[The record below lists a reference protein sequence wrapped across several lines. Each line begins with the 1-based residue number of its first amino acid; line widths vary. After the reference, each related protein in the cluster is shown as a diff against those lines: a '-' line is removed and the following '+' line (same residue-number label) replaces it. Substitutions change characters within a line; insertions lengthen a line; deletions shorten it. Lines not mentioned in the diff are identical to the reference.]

1 MGRELTK
8 RYGSLFDTKRARI
21 AGAFL
26 RDARKSGKI
35 AELLSFAVWEV
46 CHRLHLFGLLGYRS
60 LRFTHIEPIR
70 LTNQSIESAE
80 FRENLERFFENDRR
94 CLSMTGRQWKSVYID
109 QDNVMYGRLADDD
122 TCLFR
127 SEDGGDTATLI
138 AKFDDTIKSLFVTRN
153 GTILVSVKGAVYR
166 RSSRVDRFERSL
178 ELSTPESF
186 VRHNNGFTEGPNGRI
201 LVGEYGNVWTEKGW
215 KALAY
220 WYSSLDEGATWERSG
235 FLIERGANKH
245 VHMIRFSSA
254 LNRLL
259 MTDGDNKK
267 RLWITDEMG
276 STSEEP
282 TWNLKTPF
290 HLRMGGYTS
299 SAEIDGRVLLGTDYQ
314 GGTNFIVE
322 TSDCRKFRKTVVPD
336 PYRRSPIDN
345 MVVRKS
351 SSGNEVWANLPYSTS
366 TSRCLLMVTRDAGAT
381 WTRVFD
387 YSRSDHTVW
396 LLNSSHE
403 GNENA
408 IFAIEDRENGVR
420 RVFRISDLD

>member
-1 MGRELTK
+1 MGRELTN

-26 RDARKSGKI
+26 RDARRSGKI
-35 AELLSFAVWEV
+35 TELLSFAVWEV
-46 CHRLHLFGLLGYRS
+46 CHRLHLFRLLGYRS
-60 LRFTHIEPIR
+60 LRFTDTEPIR
-70 LTNQSIESAE
+70 LTNQGVESAE
-80 FRENLERFFENDRR
+80 FRERLERFFENDDRS
-94 CLSMTGRQWKSVYID
+94 LSITGRQWKSVFLD
-109 QDNVMYGRLADDD
+109 QDDVMYGRLADED

-127 SEDGGDTATLI
+127 SEDRGETATLI
-138 AKFDDTIKSLFVTRN
+138 AKFDDTVKSLFVTKS
-153 GTILVSVKGAVYR
+153 GTILVSLKGAVYR
-166 RSSRVDRFERSL
+166 RANRGDRFERSL

-186 VRHNNGFTEGPNGRI
+186 VRHNNGFTETPNGRI
-201 LVGEYGNVWTEKGW
+201 MVAEYGNVWTEKGW
-215 KALAY
+215 QALAY
-220 WYSSLDEGATWERSG
+220 WYSSLDEGDTWERSG

-254 LNRLL
+254 LNRVL

-267 RLWITDEMG
+267 RLWITDEIG
-276 STSEEP
+276 SGSEEP
-282 TWNLKTPF
+282 AWNLKTPF

-322 TSDCRKFRKTVVPD
+322 TSDGRKFRKSVVPD

-345 MVVRKS
+345 MVMRKS
-351 SSGNEVWANLPYSTS
+351 RSGNEVWANLPYSTS

-387 YSRSDHTVW
+387 YSRSAHTVW

-403 GNENA
+403 GTEHA
-408 IFAIEDRENGVR
+408 ILSIEDRANGAR
-420 RVFRISDLD
+420 RVFRISDPY